1 MHTHRRSVPIAAPI
15 SLPILI
21 GLGQAR
27 RRYLNVVELRQ
38 LEYFV
43 AVAEELHF
51 GRAADR
57 LHIGQPAVSQQIRR
71 LERELGAELLDRSPR
86 HVRLTAAGESLLPE
100 ARAVMAAAARA
111 RAAVTATPAARTGK
125 LRLGTSVGLGERL
138 ERVLDAFAGLA
149 PGVTLELVAATTD
162 ERLAR
167 LADGTLDA
175 AFVRSP
181 VWEGDRGLRAV
192 PLWRDELVAAVP
204 ARHPIAAGAYA
215 AFADLAEL
223 PLRLTARRNN
233 PALVDLVVS
242 ALSGAGREPVSAPP
256 ASNLPD
262 TMAVI
267 GADGASWTVV
277 YASHAALLRTTRV
290 AFVPFEPPGLS
301 LATYLALRRE
311 PPAPLLALLLRAC
324 DLRESDDQDP

>member
-1 MHTHRRSVPIAAPI
+1 
-15 SLPILI
+15 
-21 GLGQAR
+21 
-27 RRYLNVVELRQ
+27 
-38 LEYFV
+38 V
-43 AVAEELHF
+43 A
-51 GRAADR
+51 
-57 LHIGQPAVSQQIRR
+57 
-71 LERELGAELLDRSPR
+71 
-86 HVRLTAAGESLLPE
+86 
-100 ARAVMAAAARA
+100 
-111 RAAVTATPAARTGK
+111 ATPAARSGK
-125 LRLGTSVGLGERL
+125 LRLGTSTGLGERL
-138 ERVLDAFAGLA
+138 ERVLDAFTRMA
-149 PGVTLELVAATTD
+149 PGVTLELVAGTAD

-167 LADGTLDA
+167 LADGALDA

-204 ARHPIAAGAYA
+204 ARHPIAAGTYA

-242 ALSGAGREPVSAPP
+242 ALSDAGREPVSAPSF
-256 ASNLPD
+256 SNLPD
-262 TMAVI
+262 TMAAI

-301 LATYLALRRE
+301 LMTHLALRRE
-311 PPAPLLALLLRAC
+311 PPTPLLDLLLQAC

>member
-1 MHTHRRSVPIAAPI
+1 M
-15 SLPILI
+15 
-21 GLGQAR
+21 
-27 RRYLNVVELRQ
+27 ELRQ

-57 LHIGQPAVSQQIRR
+57 LHIGQPAVSQQVRR

-86 HVRLTAAGESLLPE
+86 RVRLTAAGESLLPE

-111 RAAVTATPAARTGK
+111 RAAVTPAARTGK
-125 LRLGTSVGLGERL
+125 LRLGTSAGLGERL

-149 PGVTLELVAATTD
+149 PGVALELVGATAD

-175 AFVRSP
+175 AFIRSP

-204 ARHPIAAGAYA
+204 ARHPIAAGTYA
-215 AFADLAEL
+215 ALADLAEL

-242 ALSGAGREPVSAPP
+242 ALSAAGREPVSAPP
-256 ASNLPD
+256 ASNLTD
-262 TMAVI
+262 TMAAI

-301 LATYLALRRE
+301 LTTHLALRRE
-311 PPAPLLALLLRAC
+311 PPTPLIELLLRAC

>member
-1 MHTHRRSVPIAAPI
+1 MIR
-15 SLPILI
+15 
-21 GLGQAR
+21 QW
-27 RRYLNVVELRQ
+27 RYLIVMELRQ

-51 GRAADR
+51 GRAAER

-71 LERELGAELLDRSPR
+71 LERELGATLLDRSPR
-86 HVRLTAAGESLLPE
+86 RVRLTAAGERLLPE

-111 RAAVTATPAARTGK
+111 RAAVAATPAARAGK
-125 LRLGTSVGLGERL
+125 LRLGTSTGLGERL
-138 ERVLDAFAGLA
+138 ERVLGAFAGLA
-149 PGVTLELVAATTD
+149 PGVTLELVAATAD

-167 LADGTLDA
+167 VADGTLDA

-192 PLWRDELVAAVP
+192 PMWRDELVAAVP
-204 ARHPIAAGAYA
+204 ARHPIAAGTYA
-215 AFADLAEL
+215 AYADLAKL

-233 PALVDLVVS
+233 PALVDLVIS
-242 ALSGAGREPVSAPP
+242 ALSDAGREPVPAPP

-262 TMAVI
+262 TMAAI

-277 YASHAALLRTTRV
+277 YASHAAQLRTTRV

-301 LATYLALRRE
+301 LTAYLALRRE
-311 PPAPLLALLLRAC
+311 PPTPLLELLLRAC
-324 DLRESDDQDP
+324 DSRESDDQDS

>member
-1 MHTHRRSVPIAAPI
+1 M
-15 SLPILI
+15 
-21 GLGQAR
+21 
-27 RRYLNVVELRQ
+27 ELRQ

-57 LHIGQPAVSQQIRR
+57 LHIGQPAVSQQVRR

-86 HVRLTAAGESLLPE
+86 HVRLTAAGASLLPE
-100 ARAVMAAAARA
+100 ARAVMAAVARA
-111 RAAVTATPAARTGK
+111 RAAVAAAPVAGAGE
-125 LRLGTSVGLGERL
+125 LRLGTSTGLGERL
-138 ERVLDAFAGLA
+138 ERVLDAFARLA
-149 PGVTLELVAATTD
+149 PGVTLELVAAPASQ
-162 ERLAR
+162 RLAR

-181 VWEGDRGLRAV
+181 VQAGDRGLRAV
-192 PLWRDELVAAVP
+192 PLWRDVLVAAVS
-204 ARHPIAAGAYA
+204 ARHPIAAATCA
-215 AFADLAEL
+215 SFADLAEL

-242 ALSGAGREPVSAPP
+242 ALSAAGREPVSAPP
-256 ASNLPD
+256 ASNLAD
-262 TMAVI
+262 TLAAI

-301 LATYLALRRE
+301 LRTYLALRRE
-311 PPAPLLALLLRAC
+311 PPTPLQDMLLLACELA
-324 DLRESDDQDP
+324 ESDDQDP

>member
-1 MHTHRRSVPIAAPI
+1 
-15 SLPILI
+15 LI
-21 GLGQAR
+21 
-27 RRYLNVVELRQ
+27 VMELRQ

-57 LHIGQPAVSQQIRR
+57 LHVGQPAVSQQIRR

-111 RAAVTATPAARTGK
+111 RAAVAATPAARTGK
-125 LRLGTSVGLGERL
+125 LRLGTSAGLGERL

-149 PGVTLELVAATTD
+149 PGVTLELVAVTAD

-167 LADGTLDA
+167 VADGTLDA

-181 VWEGDRGLRAV
+181 VWEGDHGLRAV

-204 ARHPIAAGAYA
+204 ARHPIAAGTFA

-242 ALSGAGREPVSAPP
+242 ALSNAGGREPVSAPP

-262 TMAVI
+262 TMAAI
-267 GADGASWTVV
+267 GADGASWTVI

-301 LATYLALRRE
+301 LTAHLALRRE
-311 PPAPLLALLLRAC
+311 PPTPLLDLFLQAC

>member
-1 MHTHRRSVPIAAPI
+1 
-15 SLPILI
+15 LI
-21 GLGQAR
+21 
-27 RRYLNVVELRQ
+27 VMELRQ
-38 LEYFV
+38 LEYFL

-57 LHIGQPAVSQQIRR
+57 LHIGQPAVSQQVRR

-100 ARAVMAAAARA
+100 ARAVLAAVARA
-111 RAAVTATPAARTGK
+111 RAAVAATPAARSGK
-125 LRLGTSVGLGERL
+125 LRLGTSTGLGERL
-138 ERVLDAFAGLA
+138 ERVLDAFARLA
-149 PGVTLELVAATTD
+149 PGVTLELVAGTAD

-204 ARHPIAAGAYA
+204 ARHPIAAGTYA
-215 AFADLAEL
+215 ALADLAEL

-242 ALSGAGREPVSAPP
+242 ALSDAGREPVSAPSF
-256 ASNLPD
+256 SNLPD
-262 TMAVI
+262 TMAAI

-277 YASHAALLRTTRV
+277 YASHAALLRTSRV

-301 LATYLALRRE
+301 LMTHLALRRE
-311 PPAPLLALLLRAC
+311 PPTPLLDLLLRAC
-324 DLRESDDQDP
+324 DLGESDDQDP

>member
-1 MHTHRRSVPIAAPI
+1 M
-15 SLPILI
+15 
-21 GLGQAR
+21 
-27 RRYLNVVELRQ
+27 ELRQ

-57 LHIGQPAVSQQIRR
+57 LHRGQPAVSQQIRR

-100 ARAVMAAAARA
+100 ARAVIAAAARA
-111 RAAVTATPAARTGK
+111 RAAVAATPAARTGK
-125 LRLGTSVGLGERL
+125 LRLGTSAGLGERL

-149 PGVTLELVAATTD
+149 PGVTLELVGATAD

-181 VWEGDRGLRAV
+181 VWEGDRSLRAV
-192 PLWRDELVAAVP
+192 SLWRDELVAAVP
-204 ARHPIAAGAYA
+204 ARHPIAAGTYA

-233 PALVDLVVS
+233 PALVELVVS
-242 ALSGAGREPVSAPP
+242 ALSDAGREPVSAPP

-262 TMAVI
+262 TMAAI

-277 YASHAALLRTTRV
+277 YASHAALLRSTRV

-301 LATYLALRRE
+301 LTTHLALRRE
-311 PPAPLLALLLRAC
+311 PPTPLLDLLLRAC
-324 DLRESDDQDP
+324 DLGDSDDQDP

>member
-1 MHTHRRSVPIAAPI
+1 M
-15 SLPILI
+15 
-21 GLGQAR
+21 
-27 RRYLNVVELRQ
+27 ELRQ

-86 HVRLTAAGESLLPE
+86 RVRLTAAGESLLPE

-111 RAAVTATPAARTGK
+111 RAAVTPAARTGK
-125 LRLGTSVGLGERL
+125 LRLGTSAGLGERL

-149 PGVTLELVAATTD
+149 PGVALELVGATAD

-175 AFVRSP
+175 AFIRSP

-204 ARHPIAAGAYA
+204 ARHPIAAGTYA
-215 AFADLAEL
+215 ALADLAEL

-242 ALSGAGREPVSAPP
+242 ALSAAGREPVSAPP
-256 ASNLPD
+256 ASNLTD
-262 TMAVI
+262 TMAAI

-301 LATYLALRRE
+301 ITTHLALRRE
-311 PPAPLLALLLRAC
+311 PPSPLIDLLLRAC

>member
-1 MHTHRRSVPIAAPI
+1 M
-15 SLPILI
+15 
-21 GLGQAR
+21 
-27 RRYLNVVELRQ
+27 ELRQ
-38 LEYFV
+38 LEYFI

-57 LHIGQPAVSQQIRR
+57 LLIGQPAVSQQIRR

-86 HVRLTAAGESLLPE
+86 RVRLTAAGERLLPE

-111 RAAVTATPAARTGK
+111 RAAAAATQAAPAGK

-138 ERVLDAFAGLA
+138 ERVLDAFTGLA
-149 PGVTLELVAATTD
+149 PDVTLELVAATAQD
-162 ERLAR
+162 RLAR
-167 LADGTLDA
+167 VAEGTLDA
-175 AFVRSP
+175 AFIRSP
-181 VWEGDRGLRAV
+181 VRERGHGLRAV

-204 ARHPIAAGAYA
+204 ARHPIAAGTYA
-215 AFADLAEL
+215 AFADLAKL

-233 PALVDLVVS
+233 PALVDLVVA
-242 ALSGAGREPVSAPP
+242 ALSDAGRGPVSARP

-262 TMAVI
+262 TMAAI
-267 GADGASWTVV
+267 GADGTSWTVV

-301 LATYLALRRE
+301 LTAYLALRRE
-311 PPAPLLALLLRAC
+311 PPAPLLDLFLRAC
-324 DLRESDDQDP
+324 DLRETDDHDS

>member
-1 MHTHRRSVPIAAPI
+1 M
-15 SLPILI
+15 
-21 GLGQAR
+21 
-27 RRYLNVVELRQ
+27 ELRQ

-57 LHIGQPAVSQQIRR
+57 LHVGQPAVSQQIRR

-100 ARAVMAAAARA
+100 ARAVMAAAAKA
-111 RAAVTATPAARTGK
+111 RAAVAASPAARTGK
-125 LRLGTSVGLGERL
+125 LRLGTSAGLGERL

-149 PGVTLELVAATTD
+149 PGVTLELVAATID

-167 LADGTLDA
+167 VARGTLDA

-181 VWEGDRGLRAV
+181 LWEGDSGLRAV
-192 PLWRDELVAAVP
+192 QLWRDELVAAVP
-204 ARHPIAAGAYA
+204 ARHPIAAGTHA

-233 PALVDLVVS
+233 PSLVDLVVS
-242 ALSGAGREPVSAPP
+242 ALSDAGREPVSAPP

-262 TMAVI
+262 TMAAI

-301 LATYLALRRE
+301 LTTHLALRRE
-311 PPAPLLALLLRAC
+311 PVTPLLDLFLRAC
-324 DLRESDDQDP
+324 DLGESDDQDP